1 MLIATHSKLPN
12 LASASDAVLRMR
24 HDLTNFLAESMKHID
39 VTNVMTH
46 AMSTVAGILQVGDV
60 SIPLRDKKNIVIIS
74 VGKAAIPMCVVAVR
88 ALEAAMEPSQRLRGI
103 AVGPGDPTLLPKVV
117 SYFAGGHPFPNQAS
131 WQAAEAA
138 LDLLTPLGSD
148 DLVLFLISGGASAMI
163 EAPND
168 PLITCEQMEEFY
180 RALVYS
186 GLPITSMN
194 ALRKH
199 LSKVKGGRLALAASP
214 AQQLSIIISDVPG
227 TDLDMVGSGP
237 SLADPSTIEDC
248 LRILAQPSLRDII
261 GPRILRYFE
270 SPHLLETP
278 KPNHTALRR
287 SSRVCLLS
295 NDILLSHVAQLAN
308 RAGYYVEVDVSCDDW
323 HYQDAATFLLNK
335 VRSLRETHKRVC
347 LISGGELSVQVAQ
360 SEGLGGRN
368 QHFLLHCAVNLRSS
382 DPPLVLLS
390 VGTDGVDGNSPAAGA
405 IVDSFTLA
413 RIAERG
419 LDPLT
424 ALERFDSY
432 SLFHALGDTVVT
444 GPTGNNV
451 RDLRIFLSA
460 D

>member
-1 MLIATHSKLPN
+1 
-12 LASASDAVLRMR
+12 
-24 HDLTNFLAESMKHID
+24 
-39 VTNVMTH
+39 
-46 AMSTVAGILQVGDV
+46 
-60 SIPLRDKKNIVIIS
+60 
-74 VGKAAIPMCVVAVR
+74 
-88 ALEAAMEPSQRLRGI
+88 
-103 AVGPGDPTLLPKVV
+103 
-117 SYFAGGHPFPNQAS
+117 
-131 WQAAEAA
+131 
-138 LDLLTPLGSD
+138 
-148 DLVLFLISGGASAMI
+148 
-163 EAPND
+163 
-168 PLITCEQMEEFY
+168 
-180 RALVYS
+180 
-186 GLPITSMN
+186 
-194 ALRKH
+194 
-199 LSKVKGGRLALAASP
+199 
-214 AQQLSIIISDVPG
+214 
-227 TDLDMVGSGP
+227 
-237 SLADPSTIEDC
+237 
-248 LRILAQPSLRDII
+248 
-261 GPRILRYFE
+261 
-270 SPHLLETP
+270 
-278 KPNHTALRR
+278 
-287 SSRVCLLS
+287 
-295 NDILLSHVAQLAN
+295 
-308 RAGYYVEVDVSCDDW
+308 VEVDVSCDDW